1 MAFYVYIGA
10 FYERSIVIIIII
22 IVEDRSMFLLS
33 RLDGV
38 AVVIVVVAI
47 LIELVA
53 SCLFSSDA
61 YDAILL
67 NNPPSMRSTT
77 SIQSISNHRYMHIV
91 RCDARQTNTL
101 RKIAK

>member
-22 IVEDRSMFLLS
+22 IVEDRSMFVLS

-38 AVVIVVVAI
+38 VVIVVVAI